1 MNKKHPPCEVAI
13 KQPSINSKTVIV
25 IGNGRGGT
33 SAIAG
38 AVHLLGVRMVETGEE
53 LNSEDFE
60 IVRCYQNFQK
70 HGHIE
75 CVKRIGELIE
85 NRNSRYSV
93 WGWKD
98 PAADLYLEGVIGL
111 CRNPHFIFIFRNLFD
126 IAMSH
131 VATKSGTIEVAIDVC
146 LNRYLRY
153 WKLLQKFSCPTL
165 MVSYETAL
173 VERKETIKR
182 IISFLGIS
190 PTRNQITDAVNFL
203 NPKGGYS
210 PPSAKN
216 KFKY

>member
-1 MNKKHPPCEVAI
+1 MNKKTHPPCEIAI
-13 KQPSINSKTVIV
+13 KAPSKEPKTVIV
-25 IGNGRGGT
+25 VGNGRGGT

-38 AVHLLGVRMVETGEE
+38 AIHLLGVRMVETGSE

-60 IVRCYQNFQK
+60 IVHAYQSFKK

-85 NRNSRYSV
+85 DRNSRYKI

-111 CRNPHFIFIFRNLFD
+111 CKNPHFIFVFRNLFD

-131 VATKSGTIEVAIDVC
+131 VNTKSGTIEVAMDVC

-153 WKLLQKFSCPTL
+153 WNLLQKFSCPTL
-165 MVSYETAL
+165 MVSYENSL
-173 VERKETIKR
+173 LERKETIKR
-182 IISFLGIS
+182 IVSFLGIS
-190 PTRNQITDAVNFL
+190 PTRNQTSNAVNFL

-210 PPSAKN
+210 APNSKR
-216 KFKY
+216 K